1 MKDCCDN
8 CKEGK
13 TCCDD
18 EHDHAPSAKLYR
30 RRGEGAA
37 TRYYPLRQSDGAL
50 IVVAAQGLENEREV
64 FQLGTPLAA
73 KGDGVFFDS
82 YQAAKASMYR
92 RLKQDGDPKP
102 GRAFGAFTV
111 HADPTGA
118 TMQRRVR
125 ASSAVKGSKKLPGG
139 GSLVRYE
146 GELEG
151 DRNVEKILA
160 SIYRQY
166 GTFPA
171 SEPGARILV
180 AGAIKDEALKAARR
194 RYRDDKSIREFVDGY
209 RSKAE
214 ARVFRSESSKRGSLM
229 RSSGR
234 SESDEMDVYPSGSP
248 MRVAGIAAVSVG
260 AVALTAAT
268 VSHFYLRSR
277 VAEVANNAREAAER
291 LIAARRT

>member
-30 RRGEGAA
+30 RRGESAA
-37 TRYYPLRQSDGAL
+37 KRYYPLRQSDGAL
-50 IVVAAQGLENEREV
+50 IIVAAQGLENEREV

-125 ASSAVKGSKKLPGG
+125 ASSAVKGLKKFPGG

-166 GTFPA
+166 GSFPA
-171 SEPGARILV
+171 AEPGARILV
-180 AGAIKDEALKAARR
+180 AGAIKDEAMKAARR
-194 RYRDDKSIREFVDGY
+194 RYRDEKSIREFVDGY

-214 ARVFRSESSKRGSLM
+214 ARVFRTASSRGM
-229 RSSGR
+229 T
-234 SESDEMDVYPSGSP
+234 VVPSGSVT
-248 MRVAGIAAVSVG
+248 RNVGIAVAGVG
-260 AVALTAAT
+260 AVAVTAAAI
-268 VSHFYLRSR
+268 SHFYLRSR
-277 VAEVANNAREAAER
+277 VTE
-291 LIAARRT
+291 IAANAANAIAAANATAAANRR